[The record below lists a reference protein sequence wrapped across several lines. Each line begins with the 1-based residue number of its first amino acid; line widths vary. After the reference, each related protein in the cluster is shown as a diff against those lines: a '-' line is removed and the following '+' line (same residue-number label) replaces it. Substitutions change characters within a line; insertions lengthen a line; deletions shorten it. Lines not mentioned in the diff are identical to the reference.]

1 MAPTLATPIF
11 PLVLTSAFLNV
22 ASTGNEIQ
30 LVQSVAMVIIAS
42 AHLHP
47 LHRNDLEARL
57 LVSINATIRTHDGSI
72 DQPSPTLAE
81 ETRPNMHTW
90 NHMT

>member
-57 LVSINATIRTHDGSI
+57 LVSINATIRTHDGSNERNCF
-72 DQPSPTLAE
+72 TK
-81 ETRPNMHTW
+81 
-90 NHMT
+90 